1 MRWRRSR
8 PWRAI
13 AGALLA
19 LTAVVLP
26 ATSAAAENPVELTS
40 DGYVDTVGAISG
52 REAELQSSLNRLYN
66 DTGVQLFVV
75 YVANFDG
82 VPADGSWATETADL
96 NGLGNDDILLAVA
109 TEGRTY
115 DIRYPGDFRLDEAAT
130 SEVENEFL
138 PYFSDDDWAGGAIAA
153 ANGYR
158 EGISGPGFPWA
169 FVLGVVVVGGV
180 TIGVVLLVG
189 RRRASKRRAADR
201 LDLTKLDQRASGALV
216 QLDDSLKS
224 SEQELGF
231 AVAQFGTESAAPF
244 LAALESAKAKV
255 DESFRI
261 KQSLDDAI
269 PESDD
274 DKRAALTRILG
285 LCEEAD
291 DELDRQADAF
301 DELRALEKTAPEA
314 LAAVTA
320 ATATTGARVAAT
332 ESTVASLGERYSP
345 AAIATVR
352 DNPSQASKLLGFADS
367 TAAEARAAIA
377 AGKMGLAAVRVRTA
391 QASLAQADQL
401 LQSVGTLAKS
411 LADATERLDEVA
423 ADTRGDLAAA
433 KALQR
438 EAPSAALAT
447 GIAAAEGSL
456 ATLASS
462 AETSDPVSRLAHL
475 TQANQ
480 ELEKAFGATR
490 DAQVQVERAR
500 VSLDGTLST
509 ARSQIAAAN
518 DFITTRRG
526 GVGETARTR
535 LAEANRHLSQAVG
548 LAGADPVAALAEA
561 QHANGLAGAAISAAQ
576 SDVAGYQ
583 GSWGQSGAGSGDSG
597 ISEAVIGG
605 IIGGLIGGRGG
616 FGGGLGGL
624 GGGRSRSGGSGGFGG
639 FGGSSRSPSRSVSRS
654 ISRSVSRSSRGRF

>member
-1 MRWRRSR
+1 MRWRGSR
-8 PWRAI
+8 HWRAI
-13 AGALLA
+13 AGALIALA
-19 LTAVVLP
+19 AVVLP
-26 ATSAAAENPVELTS
+26 ATAAAAEDPVELTS
-40 DGYVDTVGAISG
+40 DGYVDTVGAIAG
-52 REAELQSSLNRLYN
+52 REAEVQSSLNRLYN

-82 VPADGSWATETADL
+82 VPEGGSWATETAEI

-115 DIRYPGDFRLDEAAT
+115 DIRYPGDFALDEAAT

-153 ANGYR
+153 ADGYR
-158 EGISGPGFPWA
+158 EAISGPGFPWA
-169 FVLGVVVVGGV
+169 FVLGVVVVGGAV
-180 TIGVVLLVG
+180 IGTVLLVG

-231 AVAQFGTESAAPF
+231 AVAQFGSESAAPF

-255 DESFRI
+255 AESFRI
-261 KQSLDDAI
+261 KQTLDDAI
-269 PESDD
+269 PETDD
-274 DKRAALTRILG
+274 DKRAALTRILE

-314 LAAVTA
+314 LATVTA
-320 ATATTGARVAAT
+320 ATAATAARVDASEGAVAAL
-332 ESTVASLGERYSP
+332 AARYSP
-345 AAIATVR
+345 SAIATVR
-352 DNPSQASKLLGFADS
+352 DNPSQAAKLLGFAES
-367 TAAEARAAIA
+367 TAAEARSALD
-377 AGKMGLAAVRVRTA
+377 AGKTGLAAVRVRTA
-391 QASLAQADQL
+391 QASVTQADQL
-401 LQSVGTLAKS
+401 LQAVETLAER
-411 LADATERLDEVA
+411 LADANDRLDAVA
-423 ADTRGDLAAA
+423 TDTRGDLASA

-438 EAPSAALAT
+438 EAPSASLAAA
-447 GIAAAEGSL
+447 IAAAEGSL
-456 ATLASS
+456 AALDDP
-462 AETSDPVSRLAHL
+462 AETGDPVARLARL

-480 ELEKAFGATR
+480 DLESAFGSTR
-490 DAQVQVERAR
+490 DAQVQAERAR
-500 VSLDGTLST
+500 VALDGTLAT

-535 LAEANRHLSQAVG
+535 LAEANRHLSQAIG

-583 GSWGQSGAGSGDSG
+583 GNWGQPGTRGGSG

-605 IIGGLIGGRGG
+605 IIGGLLSGGGG
-616 FGGGLGGL
+616 FGGL
-624 GGGRSRSGGSGGFGG
+624 GGGRSRGSGGFGG
-639 FGGSSRSPSRSVSRS
+639 FGGSSRSVSRSVSRS
-654 ISRSVSRSSRGRF
+654 IGRSVSRSSRGRF